1 MKNVRV
7 FALNPLCEGVD
18 DAAGNVQPKLV
29 SASGKRRTPLILC
42 ELRRFLSRRNTAA
55 IAVVAYGRPAFGTTE
70 GANDRSTPRTQTY
83 MALLASIKERIQG
96 AQVRAALAVNRELI
110 LLYWGIGSEITRRQ
124 KEEGWGTK
132 SLTLWPGTCQQ
143 L

>member
-1 MKNVRV
+1 MMPLAMYSPSSFRLPVRDE
-7 FALNPLCEGVD
+7 PRSS
-18 DAAGNVQPKLV
+18 
-29 SASGKRRTPLILC
+29 SASYAASSRAVTLRPL
-42 ELRRFLSRRNTAA
+42 
-55 IAVVAYGRPAFGTTE
+55 
-70 GANDRSTPRTQTY
+70 RSLHMDAQYLVRQKEPMTDQIPSTQTY